1 MKFNIY
7 RAVKGPLS
15 VQLCYCSCSCWAS
28 SSSCSAGPVW
38 TSNRGK
44 DLPKGFRAESW
55 LNVWFLVFLC
65 VEMCLVWSWFG
76 LSLIYLFIYFQLTS
90 FIFELARWCYC
101 YLFRWSAC
109 LFILSFFFFGDFYV
123 LLQVPK
129 YTNAQDTQGPHFFS
143 LPPRLSLSRSLSPP
157 HTPTRSTTP
166 KTSPQ
171 TLSTPTTPSLCSAA
185 SVPPHLLTDFLV
197 FLQSRKASEHAKS
210 VDSKTDSIGSGRAI
224 PIKQVSGLITFLLY
238 LISCYMGE

>member
-109 LFILSFFFFGDFYV
+109 LFILSFFFLETFTFCCKYPSTQMLKTHKALTSSLCPHASLFHAV
-123 LLQVPK
+123 SLPHTPQHARPRPK
-129 YTNAQDTQGPHFFS
+129 PHLRPS
-143 LPPRLSLSRSLSPP
+143 QPPRLPLF
-157 HTPTRSTTP
+157 
-166 KTSPQ
+166 
-171 TLSTPTTPSLCSAA
+171 A
-185 SVPPHLLTDFLV
+185 LLPVCRLTYWL
-197 FLQSRKASEHAKS
+197 
-210 VDSKTDSIGSGRAI
+210 
-224 PIKQVSGLITFLLY
+224 TFLF
-238 LISCYMGE
+238 SCSHGKPVSMQRALTVKQTA